1 MIDKYVLSET
11 IEYFYAILRVHLYV
25 IIVFVLQFRKNTIK
39 CHCYIIHIH
48 YIITKH
54 HKKYIIYYILLL
66 YSSYFDWFMIR
77 NERCR

>member
-25 IIVFVLQFRKNTIK
+25 IIAFVLQFRKNTIK
-39 CHCYIIHIH
+39 NHCYIIHI
-48 YIITKH
+48 

-77 NERCR
+77 NER